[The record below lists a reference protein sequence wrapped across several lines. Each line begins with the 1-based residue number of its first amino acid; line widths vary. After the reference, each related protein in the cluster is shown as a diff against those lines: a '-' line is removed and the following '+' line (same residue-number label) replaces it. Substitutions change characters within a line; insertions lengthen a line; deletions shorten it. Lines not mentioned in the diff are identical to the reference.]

1 LLTLSLFPS
10 ILLYPFFQVSM
21 WVPGMYDSG
30 AYASSGA
37 AESKNVVD
45 PVAGEDDAAAT
56 VCVANSEDGG
66 RKGETAT
73 AAPDA
78 PALDTN

>member
-1 LLTLSLFPS
+1 
-10 ILLYPFFQVSM
+10 M

-45 PVAGEDDAAAT
+45 PVAGEDDAAT
-56 VCVANSEDGG
+56 
-66 RKGETAT
+66 T
-73 AAPDA
+73 
-78 PALDTN
+78 